1 MLRVCSTVP
10 SIRGISKDEL
20 ELKLKETG
28 GLKYHKVEDIENILS
43 RLEFSYGY
51 KKNVQYLDIPIS
63 FDIETSSCKSTN
75 SRKEETKFALMYE
88 WNLCIAGIF
97 IMGRTWEEFIFML
110 DKIREVLGLNQLRR
124 IIIYVH
130 NLGFEFQFM
139 RKHIEWERVFA
150 LKEREPVKAL
160 SNGIEFRCSLLL
172 SGYSLA
178 KLSDQLTVYK
188 VGKLVGELDYRKVR
202 TSDTPLTFME
212 IQYCLFDTFVVVCY
226 IEELIERHKHL
237 SRLPLTK
244 TGFVRIFFRNKCLY
258 TEGSH
263 KNNTEKYIKYRKLM
277 DELTLTPDSYSVA
290 RKAFAGGFVHANALF
305 AGKTI
310 KNVKSFDFTSAYP
323 AVMVC
328 EKFPMSKP
336 RKVYL
341 SRPQEVD
348 EYCKTYACMFRI
360 ELYDVEETEIYENY
374 ISVSHCYNLEE
385 CIQNNGRVVSAKHLS
400 TYITEQDWFIIRR
413 FYKWRECRISDFYIM
428 RKEYLPRDF
437 IMGVLEEYKIKT
449 ELKGVEGKEVEYLVS
464 KENINSA
471 YGMTVTDVLRKE
483 IVYNEEWEKEEP
495 DVEKAISKYNN
506 DRKRFLFYLW
516 GVWVTA
522 YNRFNL
528 FTAISEFGYDY
539 VYSDTDSV
547 KVVNYDEHMKYI
559 ENYNNIVQLK
569 LKKVCGYYNIPLEM
583 TRPKTIKGVEKI
595 LGAWDDEGIYTRF
608 KTLGAKRYM
617 TEKNGEI
624 SITVS
629 GLNKDK
635 AVPWLLKEYG
645 NNIFEKFTDGLSVPP
660 EHTGKL
666 THTYIDEDVSGTVT
680 DYLGNKY
687 DFDELSSVH
696 LEPAPYEASIA
707 SKYADYLMNV
717 QERVAGW

>member
-1 MLRVCSTVP
+1 M
-10 SIRGISKDEL
+10 
-20 ELKLKETG
+20 
-28 GLKYHKVEDIENILS
+28 
-43 RLEFSYGY
+43 
-51 KKNVQYLDIPIS
+51 DIPIS

-75 SRKEETKFALMYE
+75 SRHEETKFAIMYE

-97 IMGRTWEEFIFML
+97 VMGRTWKEFLIAL
-110 DKIREVLGLNQLRR
+110 DKIRKFFELNQLKR

-139 RKHIEWERVFA
+139 RKHIKWDRVFA
-150 LKEREPVKAL
+150 LKEREPVKAITE
-160 SNGIEFRCSLLL
+160 GIEFRCSLLL

-178 KLSDQLTVYK
+178 KLSDQLTIYK
-188 VGKLVGELDYRKVR
+188 VNKLVGELDYTKVR
-202 TSDTPLTFME
+202 TPKTPLTFME
-212 IQYCLFDTFVVVCY
+212 IQYCLFDTLVVVCY

-244 TGFVRIFFRNKCLY
+244 TGFVRNFFRNKCLY
-258 TEGSH
+258 DKGSH
-263 KNNTEKYIKYRKLM
+263 KNNTGKYIKYRKLM
-277 DELTLTPDSYSVA
+277 DELTLTEDSYTIA
-290 RKAFAGGFVHANALF
+290 RKAFAGGFVHANALY
-305 AGKTI
+305 ANKTI
-310 KNVKSFDFTSAYP
+310 YNVKSFDFTSAYP

-336 RKVYL
+336 KKVYL
-341 SRPQEVD
+341 SRPEEVD
-348 EYCKTYACMFRI
+348 EYCKMYACMFRI
-360 ELYDVEETEIYENY
+360 SLVDVEEVELYENY
-374 ISVSHCYNLEE
+374 ISVSHCYNLED
-385 CIQNNGRVVSAKHLS
+385 CLQNNGRVVSAKHLS
-400 TYITEQDWFIIRR
+400 TYVTEQDWFIIKR
-413 FYKWRECRISDFYIM
+413 FYKWKECRISDFYIM
-428 RKEYLPRDF
+428 QKDYLPRDF

-471 YGMTVTDVLRKE
+471 YGMMVTDVLRKE
-483 IVYNEEWEKEEP
+483 IVYEYEWSKEEP

-547 KVVNYDEHMKYI
+547 KVVNYDEHMEYINRYNEIVKY
-559 ENYNNIVQLK
+559 K
-569 LKKVCGYYNIPLEM
+569 LRKVCEHYDIPLEM

-595 LGAWDDEGIYTRF
+595 LGIWDDEGVYTRF

-624 SITVS
+624 NITVS
-629 GLNKDK
+629 GLNKHK
-635 AVPWLLKEYG
+635 AVPWLLKEYKD
-645 NNIFEKFTDGLSVPP
+645 NIFDAFADGLAVPAT
-660 EHTGKL
+660 ETGKL
-666 THTYIDEDVSGTVT
+666 THTYIDEEVSGVVV
-680 DYLGNKY
+680 DYLGYKY
-687 DFDELSSVH
+687 NYKELSSVH
-696 LEPAPYEASIA
+696 LEPAPYETSIA
-707 SKYADYLMNV
+707 AKYADYLMNV
-717 QERVAGW
+717 QERAAGW